1 MNIKIF
7 NEDFFVTMKKMQ
19 KFSKKVNIIL
29 TSPPYNTGRKTQDDK
44 NRNQYQ
50 GKYDI
55 YIDNKTQEEY
65 IEWTLNLFK
74 EFDNILSENG
84 VILYN
89 LSYGSDATINTSS
102 IGLMWLV
109 VGEIIKKSNFT
120 VADRIIWKKK
130 SALPNNTSK
139 NKLTRIVEDIFVF
152 VRKNEIKT
160 FYANKEIKSIR
171 KDRPNQ
177 IYYENVF
184 NFIEAKNN
192 DGACKLNKATF
203 SSELVEKLLSIYA
216 NENSIIYDP
225 FMGTGTTAVG
235 CKNKNL
241 MCWGSE
247 LSKEQCLYAKER
259 LNNV

>member
-1 MNIKIF
+1 M
-7 NEDFFVTMKKMQ
+7 
-19 KFSKKVNIIL
+19 
-29 TSPPYNTGRKTQDDK
+29 G
-44 NRNQYQ
+44 
-50 GKYDI
+50 
-55 YIDNKTQEEY
+55 
-65 IEWTLNLFK
+65 
-74 EFDNILSENG
+74 
-84 VILYN
+84 
-89 LSYGSDATINTSS
+89 
-102 IGLMWLV
+102 
-109 VGEIIKKSNFT
+109 
-120 VADRIIWKKK
+120 
-130 SALPNNTSK
+130 
-139 NKLTRIVEDIFVF
+139 
-152 VRKNEIKT
+152 
-160 FYANKEIKSIR
+160 YAEIKSIR